1 MTKTAATARKTRAFT
16 AKEYAD
22 FADGLSIRA
31 RKSIMVPVSV
41 AAAALGYEQTTI
53 RAHIRQGKLREVAI
67 DCDGLIVKGVAIGSI
82 QDVLK
87 TREEAVASLAEELH
101 PYLWHRGAQT
111 IEYGEL
117 MSMVGMS
124 SNNPHHRDMIGRALG
139 HMSAESQLSHK
150 FMISALVVLK
160 ATGRPNDSFFHYAE
174 IIGAKPGKKSNERFW
189 REDIARIKAWAGP
202 QEWDEDEEN

>member
-1 MTKTAATARKTRAFT
+1 MTKAAATTRKTRTFT
-16 AKEYAD
+16 AIEYAD

-67 DCDGLIVKGVAIGSI
+67 DCDGLVVKGVAIGSI

-87 TREEAVASLAEELH
+87 AREDAVASLAEELH
-101 PYLWHRGAQT
+101 QYLWHRGAQP

-117 MSMVGMS
+117 MPLVSMS

-139 HMSAESQLSHK
+139 YMSKESQLSHG

-174 IIGAKPGKKSNERFW
+174 IIGAKPAKKSNERFW
-189 REDIARIKAWAGP
+189 KEDMARIKSWAGR
-202 QEWDEDEEN
+202 QEWDVDGEE